1 MDCSAITPISAFQST
16 DLSSQINTFSRLGD
30 RITRS
35 LGAPMINIEIHQD
48 QLFENISIAC
58 EMFTKYAGYTE
69 EYLVF
74 NSDLYVNGVGVKLD
88 SLFSITPEFNK
99 IVKPSSTVYAATSS
113 IPANFFS
120 SSPTL
125 SSYFS
130 TGIFTNQIL
139 TTTDYLSVINFNSTV
154 ASLFT
159 PSSNSQSQL
168 VNSFDYDIMS
178 YRKVIDVTNFEEG
191 TSDGVNTLFTIEQTL
206 AQQTYF
212 SYAMGNYGFDLIS
225 WYTLKNWLGV
235 REKML
240 AIRRAFTFDP
250 RTQYLVMY
258 PPPRTPGS
266 GSRFWGVI
274 SCYVERPLRDVI
286 KEQWVYQYALAL
298 SKIAVGNVRG
308 KYTGTTMFGG
318 GSINYNDLLS
328 QGLKEKDALEEKL
341 YTGAASAFGDG
352 APPQFYIG

>member
-16 DLSSQINTFSRLGD
+16 NLNSKIDSFSRLGD
-30 RITRS
+30 RITRAM
-35 LGAPMINIEIHQD
+35 GAPMINIEIHQD

-58 EMFTKYAGYTE
+58 EMFAKYAGYTE

-74 NSDLYVNGVGVKLD
+74 NSDLYVDHKGIKLD
-88 SLFSITPEFNK
+88 DLFSISPDFNK
-99 IVKPSSTVYAATSS
+99 TTVPVNTVYAATST
-113 IPANFFS
+113 IPASFFS

-125 SSYFS
+125 SSVYS
-130 TGIFTNQIL
+130 SGIFVNQIL
-139 TTTDYLSVINFNSTV
+139 TTTDYLSVINFNSLV
-154 ASLFT
+154 AVTFK
-159 PSSNSQSQL
+159 PSNNNRQQL
-168 VNSFDYDIMS
+168 VNSFDYDTMS
-178 YRKVIDVTNFEEG
+178 YRKVIDVFNFEEG

-240 AIRRAFTFDP
+240 AIRRYFTFDP
-250 RTQYLVMY
+250 RTQYLTMN

-266 GSRFWGVI
+266 GSRFWGTLA
-274 SCYVERPLRDVI
+274 CYVERPLRDII
-286 KEQWVYQYALAL
+286 KEQCVYQYALAL

-308 KYTGTTMFGG
+308 KFTGTTMFGG
-318 GSINYNDLLS
+318 GQINYNDLLS
-328 QGLKEKDALEEKL
+328 QGLAEKEKLEEKL
-341 YTGAASAFGDG
+341 YTGGATAFGDG
-352 APPQFYIG
+352 APPMFFIG